1 MLGIQPIS
9 SIIHSIVNQVM
20 SEALASTTTFAI
32 KRAKLNYKYRNE
44 KSGGNR
50 PRINKA
56 DLRAIHHM
64 LAELP
69 IHPEY
74 DRKTNDIKF
83 IVNHDDKSNAKINKS
98 IELDGYDTGGQ
109 TIRTILGLAIKAAMK
124 PKHTLKLPPFTCSSV
139 GKASLLYIQ
148 MAANI
153 ISEYSSFTVIGGN
166 PYNPDAPK
174 PRDFDRLFTIIS
186 QIYGVNLQLID
197 NTGPWLEE
205 MYRFTLIR
213 KGNTI
218 PLYTEEVISL
228 IVDSHT
234 ANQILMSHIFFKHR
248 TISTIKIVIRDIDE
262 EIENENDYHIDAILK
277 IMTAL
282 NITFTDITLDETR
295 TIVV

>member
-1 MLGIQPIS
+1 MS
-9 SIIHSIVNQVM
+9 NARVNI
-20 SEALASTTTFAI
+20 TTFEI

-44 KSGGNR
+44 KRGGNR

-56 DLRAIHHM
+56 DLRALHHM

-69 IHPEY
+69 VQLEY
-74 DRKTNDIKF
+74 DKKTNDIKF
-83 IVNHDDKSNAKINKS
+83 IVDHDQHEDKSTADLYKS
-98 IELDGYDTGGQ
+98 IEIDGYDTGGQ
-109 TIRTILGLAIKAAMK
+109 AIRTIVGLAVKAAIK
-124 PKHTLKLPPFTCSSV
+124 PKYTLKLAPFTCSSV

-153 ISEYSSFTVIGGN
+153 IPEYSSFTVIGGN
-166 PYNPDAPK
+166 PYNPDAPQ
-174 PRDFDRLFTIIS
+174 PRDFDRLFAIIS
-186 QIYGVNLQLID
+186 QIYGINLELVD

-213 KGNTI
+213 RGNTI

-234 ANQILMSHIFFKHR
+234 ANQILMSHIFFQHR
-248 TISTIKIVIRDIDE
+248 TISTIKIDIRDVGRD
-262 EIENENDYHIDAILK
+262 NQSENDYHIDAILK

-282 NITFTDITLDETR
+282 NITFTDITISDTR